1 MPQTASVLG
10 VQAQGNLTPEPANV
24 IGCHRGWYDA
34 SRKGAFGRRSGDRM
48 RPGRRPLLARM
59 RRREF
64 IGLVGGAAGLA
75 GRGASAAIKTHPGR
89 RCISGLKVAV
99 SAAPNFFAF
108 RFRGRLA
115 GWASNLM
122 LVGCYFC

>member
-1 MPQTASVLG
+1 MLVALG
-10 VQAQGNLTPEPANV
+10 ARGSEQEALMAAENYADNLESAV
-24 IGCHRGWYDA
+24 RYA
-34 SRKGAFGRRSGDRM
+34 SRMGAFGRRSGD
-48 RPGRRPLLARM
+48 RM

-89 RCISGLKVAV
+89 RCILGLKVAV
-99 SAAPNFFAF
+99 SDVPNSFAL
-108 RFRGRLA
+108 RFRGRFA
-115 GWASNLM
+115 GRASNLM

>member
-1 MPQTASVLG
+1 MPQTASVRR
-10 VQAQGNLTPEPANV
+10 VHAQGNLTPEPANV

-34 SRKGAFGRRSGDRM
+34 SRMGAFGRRPGD
-48 RPGRRPLLARM
+48 RM

-89 RCISGLKVAV
+89 RCILGLKVAV